1 MVSYGYDFIRRFEQF
16 APPILAEEGDPV
28 GLAVGTLNKPISKV
42 LVTLD
47 VRPEVVQEAI
57 ANNADLIFAHHP
69 PIFKPIKTLISDD
82 PQIEMYNQLIKH
94 DIAVYAAHTNL
105 DVAKGGMNDWLAQKV
120 GLNNTEIMT
129 ITKQLPYKKLAVTVP
144 KKSTDEVRKALTAAG
159 AGEIDSKYKDCSFT
173 MEGKGYFTPK
183 AGAEPAIGEVNQSE
197 QTNETKIEVVVTQ
210 TSLSNVMDKLL
221 DVHQYEVPAYD
232 VYTIENMSETFG
244 LGRVGNLAE
253 PIKLKEFVQKTKDMF
268 GVSGLRYTTTNPDQ
282 MIQRVAICGGDG
294 GKFYQDALDKKA
306 DVYITGD
313 VYYHTAHDML
323 SNGLSVID
331 PGHHIEQICKPS
343 LTELFK
349 QWDKENGWELEII
362 SSELNTDPFQFM

>member
-1 MVSYGYDFIRRFEQF
+1 MVSYGYDLIQRFEQF
-16 APPILAEEGDPV
+16 APPILAEEDDPV

-57 ANNADLIFAHHP
+57 ESNVDLIFAHHP
-69 PIFKPIKTLISDD
+69 PIFKPIKKLISDD
-82 PQIEMYNQLIKH
+82 PQIEMYNQLIKN

-105 DVAKGGMNDWLAQKV
+105 DVAEGGMNDWLAQKI
-120 GLNNTEIMT
+120 GLTNTEIMT
-129 ITKQLPYKKLAVTVP
+129 ITKQFSYKKLAVTVP
-144 KKSTDEVRKALTAAG
+144 EKNADEVRRALTAAG
-159 AGEIDSKYKDCSFT
+159 AGEIDSKYKDSSFIL
-173 MEGKGYFTPK
+173 EGKGFFTPK
-183 AGAEPAIGEVNQSE
+183 IGAKPAIGEVNQSE

-210 TSLSNVMDKLL
+210 AKLANVITTLL
-221 DVHQYEVPAYD
+221 KVHPYEVPAYD

-253 PIKLKEFVQKTKDMF
+253 PIKLKEFVRETKDMF
-268 GVSGLRYTTTNPDQ
+268 GVSGLRYITINPDQ

-343 LTELFK
+343 LTELFR
-349 QWDKENGWELEII
+349 QWDQESGWGIEII
-362 SSELNTDPFQFM
+362 SSKLNTDPFQFM